1 VGKDTE
7 TDKPPCLGRC
17 SVKSESRKRDLM
29 LEAGRGT
36 EHFLREPFGSGG
48 ESVSLLFFGSRKGDI
63 KQKGGHS
70 DY

>member
-1 VGKDTE
+1 
-7 TDKPPCLGRC
+7 
-17 SVKSESRKRDLM
+17 M